1 MNGITAA
8 AEKPAT
14 GVEVPLKDEPKAKR
28 TGVKEKL
35 MQIRSN
41 ITVEPIIACY
51 IMSNVFSG
59 LAVQNL
65 NLEKACRV
73 NLGYSDEVCS
83 ALNRRQTENYT
94 LEESEVQ
101 KLTASVQAWK
111 NIVQT
116 AFPCI
121 LVLFVGSWSDKTGK
135 RKACILLPIVG
146 EVLCCTSFILNTYFF
161 YELPLEITAL
171 SDLFPSLTGGWI
183 TVCVGVFSYIGDVT
197 TKEMRTFRVGVAN
210 LCMSLGIPIGMSLS
224 GILLQQI
231 GYYGI
236 FLISNC
242 LYLTSLIYG
251 YIRLK
256 DPIISSDR
264 QREQPVGCKAW
275 VCSFFDARHVRETLT
290 VAFRTGPRRRRLR
303 VSLLI
308 VVVCVIFG
316 PLHGEMN
323 VLYLFMRYRFNWDEV
338 QFSMFCTYSIITNLV
353 GTLFSISIFSDF
365 MKLDDTV
372 VGIISCT
379 SKILASFIFAF
390 ATTTTEIYIAPLVE
404 IFNGTSFIAMR
415 SIASKLVNSE
425 ELGKVNSLFGLA
437 EAMMPLVYGPLYSR
451 VYMATLTV
459 LPGAVFLLGAA
470 MTVPAVAIFG
480 WMYFEQREDNKQV
493 EEMENV
499 NKDV

>member
-1 MNGITAA
+1 MNGINVA
-8 AEKPAT
+8 AEKPIV
-14 GVEVPLKDEPKAKR
+14 VETPIQNEPRDKNSK
-28 TGVKEKL
+28 
-35 MQIRSN
+35 
-41 ITVEPIIACY
+41 
-51 IMSNVFSG
+51 
-59 LAVQNL
+59 L

-73 NLGYSDEVCS
+73 NLGYSDDVCS

-94 LEESEVQ
+94 AEEAEVQ

-161 YELPLEITAL
+161 YELPLEVTAL

-242 LYLTSLIYG
+242 LYVASLIYG

-256 DPIISSDR
+256 DPVISEDR
-264 QREQPVGCKAW
+264 QTEQPVGWRGW

-290 VAFRTGPRRRRLR
+290 VAFRSGPRRRRLR

-323 VLYLFMRYRFNWDEV
+323 VL
-338 QFSMFCTYSIITNLV
+338 IITNLV

-365 MKLDDTV
+365 MKLDDTI

-415 SIASKLVNSE
+415 SIASKLVTSE

-451 VYMATLTV
+451 VYMATLSV

-480 WMYFEQREDNKQV
+480 WMYFEQREDNKQA

-499 NKDV
+499 NKEV

>member
-1 MNGITAA
+1 MNGINAA
-8 AEKPAT
+8 AEKPSNGAEIHAK
-14 GVEVPLKDEPKAKR
+14 VEAKPKRCSVKD
-28 TGVKEKL
+28 KL
-35 MQIRSN
+35 MQIRAN

-73 NLGYSDEVCS
+73 NLGYNDTVCT
-83 ALNRRQTENYT
+83 ALNRRQTTNYT
-94 LEESEVQ
+94 FEESEVQ

-121 LVLFVGSWSDKTGK
+121 LVLFVGSWSDKTGR

-146 EVLCCTSFILNTYFF
+146 EVLCCTSFMLNTYFF
-161 YELPLEITAL
+161 YELPLEVTAL

-236 FLISNC
+236 FMISNC

-256 DPIISSDR
+256 DP
-264 QREQPVGCKAW
+264 V
-275 VCSFFDARHVRETLT
+275 
-290 VAFRTGPRRRRLR
+290 
-303 VSLLI
+303 VSLSRQI
-308 VVVCVIFG
+308 V
-316 PLHGEMN
+316 
-323 VLYLFMRYRFNWDEV
+323 
-338 QFSMFCTYSIITNLV
+338 
-353 GTLFSISIFSDF
+353 SISFD
-365 MKLDDTV
+365 
-372 VGIISCT
+372 
-379 SKILASFIFAF
+379 
-390 ATTTTEIYIAPLVE
+390 
-404 IFNGTSFIAMR
+404 
-415 SIASKLVNSE
+415 
-425 ELGKVNSLFGLA
+425 
-437 EAMMPLVYGPLYSR
+437 
-451 VYMATLTV
+451 
-459 LPGAVFLLGAA
+459 GAL
-470 MTVPAVAIFG
+470 I
-480 WMYFEQREDNKQV
+480 K
-493 EEMENV
+493 
-499 NKDV
+499 

>member
-1 MNGITAA
+1 MNGINASA
-8 AEKPAT
+8 DKPSN
-14 GVEVPLKDEPKAKR
+14 GGEVRAKDEAKPTR
-28 TGVKEKL
+28 YSVKDKL
-35 MQIRSN
+35 MQIRAN

-73 NLGYSDEVCS
+73 NLGYDDEICT
-83 ALNRRQTENYT
+83 ALNRRQTTNYT

-111 NIVQT
+111 NIAQT

-121 LVLFVGSWSDKTGK
+121 LVLFVGSWSDKTGR

-146 EVLCCTSFILNTYFF
+146 EVLCCTSHMLNTYFF

-210 LCMSLGIPIGMSLS
+210 LCMSLGIPLGMSLS

-236 FLISNC
+236 FMISNC

-256 DPIISSDR
+256 DPIVALNR
-264 QREQPVGCKAW
+264 QM
-275 VCSFFDARHVRETLT
+275 
-290 VAFRTGPRRRRLR
+290 
-303 VSLLI
+303 VS
-308 VVVCVIFG
+308 
-316 PLHGEMN
+316 
-323 VLYLFMRYRFNWDEV
+323 W
-338 QFSMFCTYSIITNLV
+338 
-353 GTLFSISIFSDF
+353 
-365 MKLDDTV
+365 
-372 VGIISCT
+372 
-379 SKILASFIFAF
+379 
-390 ATTTTEIYIAPLVE
+390 
-404 IFNGTSFIAMR
+404 
-415 SIASKLVNSE
+415 
-425 ELGKVNSLFGLA
+425 
-437 EAMMPLVYGPLYSR
+437 
-451 VYMATLTV
+451 
-459 LPGAVFLLGAA
+459 
-470 MTVPAVAIFG
+470 
-480 WMYFEQREDNKQV
+480 YFVK
-493 EEMENV
+493 
-499 NKDV
+499 

>member
-1 MNGITAA
+1 MNGINVSGDKNS
-8 AEKPAT
+8 EEVKKQSKP
-14 GVEVPLKDEPKAKR
+14 KR
-28 TGVKEKL
+28 TTVKEKL

-94 LEESEVQ
+94 FEESEVQ

-111 NIVQT
+111 NVVQT

-161 YELPLEITAL
+161 YELPIEVTAL

-256 DPIISSDR
+256 DPVIS
-264 QREQPVGCKAW
+264 E
-275 VCSFFDARHVRETLT
+275 E
-290 VAFRTGPRRRRLR
+290 RRR
-303 VSLLI
+303 VSLRYVYILQIFHFHWCIFQSTKETQFFLI
-308 VVVCVIFG
+308 
-316 PLHGEMN
+316 H
-323 VLYLFMRYRFNWDEV
+323 
-338 QFSMFCTYSIITNLV
+338 
-353 GTLFSISIFSDF
+353 
-365 MKLDDTV
+365 
-372 VGIISCT
+372 
-379 SKILASFIFAF
+379 
-390 ATTTTEIYIAPLVE
+390 
-404 IFNGTSFIAMR
+404 
-415 SIASKLVNSE
+415 
-425 ELGKVNSLFGLA
+425 
-437 EAMMPLVYGPLYSR
+437 
-451 VYMATLTV
+451 
-459 LPGAVFLLGAA
+459 
-470 MTVPAVAIFG
+470 
-480 WMYFEQREDNKQV
+480 
-493 EEMENV
+493 
-499 NKDV
+499 

>member
-1 MNGITAA
+1 MNGISASS
-8 AEKPAT
+8 EKPSNGGEIHAKEEEK
-14 GVEVPLKDEPKAKR
+14 VKR

-35 MQIRSN
+35 MQIRAN

-73 NLGYSDEVCS
+73 NLGYDDEVCL

-94 LEESEVQ
+94 MQESEVQ

-116 AFPCI
+116 TFPCI
-121 LVLFVGSWSDKTGK
+121 LILFVGSWSDKTGR

-146 EVLCCTSFILNTYFF
+146 EVLCCTAFILNTYFF

-210 LCMSLGIPIGMSLS
+210 LCMSLGIPIGMSMS

-236 FLISNC
+236 FLISIC
-242 LYLTSLIYG
+242 LYFTSLIYG

-256 DPIISSDR
+256 DPCVTQDR
-264 QREQPVGCKAW
+264 P
-275 VCSFFDARHVRETLT
+275 
-290 VAFRTGPRRRRLR
+290 R
-303 VSLLI
+303 VSI
-308 VVVCVIFG
+308 IIF
-316 PLHGEMN
+316 
-323 VLYLFMRYRFNWDEV
+323 
-338 QFSMFCTYSIITNLV
+338 Q
-353 GTLFSISIFSDF
+353 
-365 MKLDDTV
+365 
-372 VGIISCT
+372 
-379 SKILASFIFAF
+379 
-390 ATTTTEIYIAPLVE
+390 
-404 IFNGTSFIAMR
+404 
-415 SIASKLVNSE
+415 
-425 ELGKVNSLFGLA
+425 
-437 EAMMPLVYGPLYSR
+437 
-451 VYMATLTV
+451 
-459 LPGAVFLLGAA
+459 
-470 MTVPAVAIFG
+470 
-480 WMYFEQREDNKQV
+480 
-493 EEMENV
+493 
-499 NKDV
+499 

>member
-1 MNGITAA
+1 MNGISVSVEKG
-8 AEKPAT
+8 AEVNVKET
-14 GVEVPLKDEPKAKR
+14 KKR
-28 TGVKEKL
+28 VSVREKL

-73 NLGYSDEVCS
+73 NLGYSDEICS

-94 LEESEVQ
+94 MEESEVQ

-161 YELPLEITAL
+161 YELPLEVTAL

-242 LYLTSLIYG
+242 LYLISLIYG

-256 DPIISSDR
+256 DPIIPQER
-264 QREQPVGCKAW
+264 HREQPVGCRGW

-290 VAFRTGPRRRRLR
+290 VAFRSGPRRRRLR

-379 SKILASFIFAF
+379 SKILASLIFAF
-390 ATTTTEIYIAPLVE
+390 ASTTTEIYIAPLVE

-415 SIASKLVNSE
+415 SIASKLVTSE

-451 VYMATLTV
+451 VYMATLNV
-459 LPGAVFLLGAA
+459 LPGAVFLLGAG
-470 MTVPAVAIFG
+470 MTIPAVAIFG

-493 EEMENV
+493 EEMVDV
-499 NKDV
+499 NKDI

>member
-1 MNGITAA
+1 MNGISTVA
-8 AEKPAT
+8 KLV
-14 GVEVPLKDEPKAKR
+14 VEEGIPKDEPEVIKR
-28 TGVKEKL
+28 SSFRQKL
-35 MQIRSN
+35 AQIRSN

-83 ALNRRQTENYT
+83 ALNRRETENYT
-94 LEESEVQ
+94 MEEAEVQ

-183 TVCVGVFSYIGDVT
+183 TVCVGVFSYIGDIT

-210 LCMSLGIPIGMSLS
+210 LCMSLGIPLGMSLS

-236 FLISNC
+236 FCISNC
-242 LYLTSLIYG
+242 LYFTSLIYG

-256 DPIISSDR
+256 DPVMSDER
-264 QREQPVGCKAW
+264 QKVTPVGCCGWIK
-275 VCSFFDARHVRETLT
+275 SFFDARHVRETLT
-290 VAFRTGPRRRRLR
+290 VAFCNGTRRRRLR

-323 VLYLFMRYRFNWDEV
+323 VLYLFMRFRFNWNEV

-353 GTLFSISIFSDF
+353 GTLFSISIFSSF
-365 MKLDDTV
+365 MKLDDTI
-372 VGIISCT
+372 VGSISCA

-390 ATTTTEIYIAPLVE
+390 ATTTTEIYLAPLVE

-415 SIASKLVNSE
+415 SIASKLVTSE

-437 EAMMPLVYGPLYSR
+437 EAMTPLVYGPLYSR
-451 VYMATLTV
+451 VYMATLSF

-470 MTVPAVAIFG
+470 MTVPAMAIFG
-480 WMYFEQREDNKQV
+480 WMYFEQKEDKRLAEAENANKEV
-493 EEMENV
+493 
-499 NKDV
+499 

>member
-1 MNGITAA
+1 MNGITASVD
-8 AEKPAT
+8 KPVT
-14 GVEVPLKDEPKAKR
+14 EVESPKDEPKPSKS
-28 TGVKEKL
+28 GVREKL
-35 MQIRSN
+35 MHIRSS

-83 ALNRRQTENYT
+83 ALNQRQTENYT
-94 LEESEVQ
+94 TEEAEVQ

-121 LVLFVGSWSDKTGK
+121 LLLFVGAWSDKTGK
-135 RKACILLPIVG
+135 RKACILVPIVG
-146 EVLCCTSFILNTYFF
+146 EVLCCTSHILNTYFF
-161 YELPLEITAL
+161 YELPLELTAL

-236 FLISNC
+236 FFISNC

-256 DPIISSDR
+256 DPVISQER
-264 QREQPVGCKAW
+264 QQELPTGCRGW
-275 VCSFFDARHVRETLT
+275 LWSFFDARHVKETLT
-290 VAFRTGPRRRRLR
+290 VAFRSGPRRRRLR

-323 VLYLFMRYRFNWDEV
+323 VLYLFMRYRFNWNEV
-338 QFSMFCTYSIITNLV
+338 QFSMFCTYSIITNLA

-390 ATTTTEIYIAPLVE
+390 ATTTFEIYMAPLVE

-415 SIASKLVNSE
+415 SIASKLVTSE

-451 VYMATLTV
+451 VYMATLNIM
-459 LPGAVFLLGAA
+459 PGTVFLLGAA

-480 WMYFEQREDNKQV
+480 WMYFEQQKDNSI
-493 EEMENV
+493 EETENV
-499 NKDV
+499 NKNV

>member
-1 MNGITAA
+1 MNGISNPT
-8 AEKPAT
+8 EKPMT
-14 GVEVPLKDEPKAKR
+14 EVETPVKDEKKFKR
-28 TGVKEKL
+28 TSVRDKL
-35 MQIRSN
+35 MQIRAN

-94 LEESEVQ
+94 LEEAEVQ

-161 YELPLEITAL
+161 YELPLELTAL

-210 LCMSLGIPIGMSLS
+210 LCMSLGVPIGMSLS

-236 FLISNC
+236 FFISNC

-256 DPIISSDR
+256 DPVIPQDR
-264 QREQPVGCKAW
+264 
-275 VCSFFDARHVRETLT
+275 H
-290 VAFRTGPRRRRLR
+290 R
-303 VSLLI
+303 VSCCVRLLLFI
-308 VVVCVIFG
+308 YFTSIFTYCA
-316 PLHGEMN
+316 
-323 VLYLFMRYRFNWDEV
+323 LYL
-338 QFSMFCTYSIITNLV
+338 
-353 GTLFSISIFSDF
+353 
-365 MKLDDTV
+365 
-372 VGIISCT
+372 GI
-379 SKILASFIFAF
+379 
-390 ATTTTEIYIAPLVE
+390 
-404 IFNGTSFIAMR
+404 
-415 SIASKLVNSE
+415 
-425 ELGKVNSLFGLA
+425 
-437 EAMMPLVYGPLYSR
+437 
-451 VYMATLTV
+451 
-459 LPGAVFLLGAA
+459 
-470 MTVPAVAIFG
+470 
-480 WMYFEQREDNKQV
+480 
-493 EEMENV
+493 
-499 NKDV
+499 

>member
-1 MNGITAA
+1 MNGINVSGDKNS
-8 AEKPAT
+8 EEVKKQSKP
-14 GVEVPLKDEPKAKR
+14 KR
-28 TGVKEKL
+28 TTVKDKL

-94 LEESEVQ
+94 FEESEVQ

-111 NIVQT
+111 NVVQT

-121 LVLFVGSWSDKTGK
+121 LVLFV
-135 RKACILLPIVG
+135 
-146 EVLCCTSFILNTYFF
+146 EV
-161 YELPLEITAL
+161 TAL

-256 DPIISSDR
+256 DPVISEER
-264 QREQPVGCKAW
+264 QREQPVGCRGW
-275 VCSFFDARHVRETLT
+275 MCSFFDARHVRETLT
-290 VAFRTGPRRRRLR
+290 VAFRSGPRRRRLR

-365 MKLDDTV
+365 MKLDDSV

-390 ATTTTEIYIAPLVE
+390 ASTKTEIYIAPLVE

-415 SIASKLVNSE
+415 SIASKLVTSE

-451 VYMATLTV
+451 VYMATLNV

-480 WMYFEQREDNKQV
+480 WMYFEQKEDNRQA
-493 EEMENV
+493 EELENV
-499 NKDV
+499 NEVA

>member
-1 MNGITAA
+1 MNGINAT
-8 AEKPAT
+8 AEKPVT
-14 GVEVPLKDEPKAKR
+14 GAEIPVKDEPKAKKFGIR
-28 TGVKEKL
+28 EKL
-35 MQIRSN
+35 MLIRSN

-73 NLGYSDEVCS
+73 NLGYDDEVCS
-83 ALNRRQTENYT
+83 ALNKRQTENYT

-116 AFPCI
+116 TFPCI
-121 LVLFVGSWSDKTGK
+121 LILFVGSWSDKTGK

-183 TVCVGVFSYIGDVT
+183 TVCVGVFSYIGDIT
-197 TKEMRTFRVGVAN
+197 TLEMRTFRVGVAN

-224 GILLQQI
+224 GILLQKI

-256 DPIISSDR
+256 DPVISSDR
-264 QREQPVGCKAW
+264 QRVSILYL
-275 VCSFFDARHVRETLT
+275 VI
-290 VAFRTGPRRRRLR
+290 
-303 VSLLI
+303 VSLIAKISDTRMFKSGLI
-308 VVVCVIFG
+308 KYWYVA
-316 PLHGEMN
+316 
-323 VLYLFMRYRFNWDEV
+323 
-338 QFSMFCTYSIITNLV
+338 
-353 GTLFSISIFSDF
+353 ISIRNVEAIHHLQSSSTGRLVLCLSD
-365 MKLDDTV
+365 KLLCAHYANSNE
-372 VGIISCT
+372 GGHRNAISVLLEARIGVDSDLYPPSFDIVNT
-379 SKILASFIFAF
+379 S
-390 ATTTTEIYIAPLVE
+390 T
-404 IFNGTSFIAMR
+404 
-415 SIASKLVNSE
+415 
-425 ELGKVNSLFGLA
+425 
-437 EAMMPLVYGPLYSR
+437 
-451 VYMATLTV
+451 
-459 LPGAVFLLGAA
+459 
-470 MTVPAVAIFG
+470 AI
-480 WMYFEQREDNKQV
+480 
-493 EEMENV
+493 
-499 NKDV
+499 

>member
-1 MNGITAA
+1 MNGISVNMDKTIGE
-8 AEKPAT
+8 EKKPR
-14 GVEVPLKDEPKAKR
+14 R
-28 TGVKEKL
+28 TTVKEKL
-35 MQIRSN
+35 MQIRAN

-73 NLGYSDEVCS
+73 NLAYSDEICS
-83 ALNRRQTENYT
+83 ALNKRQTENYT
-94 LEESEVQ
+94 VEEAEVQ

-146 EVLCCTSFILNTYFF
+146 EILCCISFILNTYFF

-236 FLISNC
+236 FIISNC
-242 LYLTSLIYG
+242 LYLASFVYG

-256 DPIISSDR
+256 DPELPVERKRVST
-264 QREQPVGCKAW
+264 EQPVGCRGW
-275 VCSFFDARHVRETLT
+275 FGSFFDARHVRETLT
-290 VAFRTGPRRRRLR
+290 VAFRSGPRRRRLR

-353 GTLFSISIFSDF
+353 GTLFSISIFSDL
-365 MKLDDTV
+365 MKLDDSV

-390 ATTTTEIYIAPLVE
+390 ASTTTEIYIAPLVE

-415 SIASKLVNSE
+415 SIASKLVTSE

-451 VYMATLTV
+451 VYMATLNV

-480 WMYFEQREDNKQV
+480 WMYFEQRKDSKQV
-493 EEMENV
+493 EEMDNV
-499 NKDV
+499 SKDI

>member
-1 MNGITAA
+1 MNGISSTV
-8 AEKPAT
+8 EKPTTDGELRA
-14 GVEVPLKDEPKAKR
+14 KDETKTKR
-28 TGVKEKL
+28 SGILQKL
-35 MQIRSN
+35 LLIKSN

-94 LEESEVQ
+94 TEEAEVQ

-161 YELPLEITAL
+161 YELPLEVTAL

-224 GILLQQI
+224 GILLQKI

-242 LYLTSLIYG
+242 LYFTSLIYG

-256 DPIISSDR
+256 DPVISQER
-264 QREQPVGCKAW
+264 QRELPVGCRGW

-290 VAFRTGPRRRRLR
+290 VAFRSGPRRRRLR

-390 ATTTTEIYIAPLVE
+390 ATTTLEIYIAPLVE

-415 SIASKLVNSE
+415 SIASKLVTSE

-451 VYMATLTV
+451 VYMATLNI

-480 WMYFEQREDNKQV
+480 WMYFEQREDNKV
-493 EEMENV
+493 EEIENV
-499 NKDV
+499 NKEV